1 MSTESYI
8 GKSPT
13 YGIFQRQEFTATGTG
28 SQTVALDY
36 AAGDPQQLLIFI
48 NVTPGS
54 GGVVL
59 DPVGDYT
66 LDSLGTTLTITAT
79 GSGDAWII
87 WLGHKIT
94 GPRFSTSH
102 ITSLPLLSAPVA
114 ADEFVIYD
122 NSETKLK
129 RISFANIEA
138 AFGTA
143 LTLAGDVGGILLAT
157 VIQPDSVT
165 YDKMQDI
172 VTDNRVLGAVSAGT
186 VTETQV
192 VTAMI
197 ANDAV
202 GSNQLGSVVRLDIK
216 NSAGVTVK
224 TIFGAGV

>member
-48 NVTPGS
+48 IVTPGS

-138 AFGTA
+138 AFDP
-143 LTLAGDVGGILLAT
+143 TLAGDVAGTLLAT

-165 YDKMQDI
+165 YDKMQDT

-192 VTAMI
+192 VTDMI

-216 NSAGVTVK
+216 NSVGTTVK

>member
-48 NVTPGS
+48 IVTPGS

-59 DPVGDYT
+59 DPVSDYT

-138 AFGTA
+138 AFDP
-143 LTLAGDVGGILLAT
+143 TLAGDVAGTLLAT

-165 YDKMQDI
+165 YDKMQDT

-216 NSAGVTVK
+216 NSVGTTVK

>member
-13 YGIFQRQEFTATGTG
+13 YGIFQRQDFTATGTG
-28 SQTVALDY
+28 SQSVALDY
-36 AAGDPQQLLIFI
+36 AAGDPQQLLVFVV
-48 NVTPGS
+48 VTPGS
-54 GGVVL
+54 GGMVL
-59 DPVGDYT
+59 EPVDDYT

-79 GSGDAWII
+79 GSGAAWII

-102 ITSLPLLSAPVA
+102 ITSLPLLATPAA

-122 NSETKLK
+122 TSATKLK
-129 RISFANIEA
+129 RINFADIEA
-138 AFGTA
+138 SISP
-143 LTLAGDVGGILLAT
+143 TLAGDVGGTLLAT

-172 VTDNRVLGAVSAGT
+172 VTANRVLGAVSAGT
-186 VTETQV
+186 IIETQV

-197 ANDAV
+197 SNDAV
-202 GSNQLGSVVRLDIK
+202 GSNQLGAVVRLDIK
-216 NSAGVTVK
+216 NSVGVTVK

>member
-48 NVTPGS
+48 IVTPGS

-138 AFGTA
+138 AFDP
-143 LTLAGDVGGILLAT
+143 TLAGDVAGTLLAT

-165 YDKMQDI
+165 YDKMQDT

-216 NSAGVTVK
+216 NSVGTTVK